1 MKIERQKTR
10 NAQPLKILSA
20 MAILLGSAGANAL
33 AADDNTMAPENSP
46 LVAVASAPIDTF
58 SQNYFKIGGFVRTWL
73 SWNLQNN
80 RDQTSPLPG
89 QPAYSALGGKGKL
102 MMARSSLELAAD
114 FRTGPVTWRAVG
126 RADRELITSYEKNLQ
141 DRSCYSATVAGSPTG
156 PGCNV
161 RGQYDQEELREF
173 YADFKVGERVT
184 VRLGKQQVVFG
195 ETDFFHPNDLLNGF
209 DYRWRLFGEPES
221 DELRK
226 PLIMANVKIAIPEAQ
241 GTLQIVVRPGWD
253 RNKDIGNTYD
263 IYGGRWSGSPN
274 MGVDYLAYAT
284 QFNYD
289 HPAGRAK
296 DVTGALRW
304 SGEAGSLNYSVGYQR
319 VFQPDFVLNPC
330 GVFAGSGQRDSTG
343 CVKGLYYE
351 QAPTNKAYGDWIYP
365 IIDVAGFSV
374 SGESKP
380 LDSILNFEMAYQFG
394 RLFNS
399 NSNVSGVPNGQGY
412 FQIPNNAGVMGPI
425 VKKDVI
431 QTTFRVDKQLRL
443 QDWLGTNGPSF
454 SSAQIF
460 DTWIQNFNNND
471 DAVAAVSSA
480 AKLKKHSTIGTAF
493 IQFPYM
499 SSRLIYQVALGAEF
513 QAHNAFLIPSVS
525 YSIGNHWRF
534 SADAVFFYSQY
545 ARENNISDP
554 GNQSSGFA
562 ALNNHNYAT
571 LRATY
576 QF

>member
-1 MKIERQKTR
+1 M
-10 NAQPLKILSA
+10 
-20 MAILLGSAGANAL
+20 
-33 AADDNTMAPENSP
+33 
-46 LVAVASAPIDTF
+46 
-58 SQNYFKIGGFVRTWL
+58 
-73 SWNLQNN
+73 
-80 RDQTSPLPG
+80 
-89 QPAYSALGGKGKL
+89 GGKGKL
-102 MMARSSLELAAD
+102 MMARGSIELAAD
-114 FRTGPVTWRAVG
+114 FRTGPITWRAVG

-141 DRSCYSATVAGSPTG
+141 DRSCYSATIAGSPTG
-156 PGCNV
+156 PGCSV

-195 ETDFFHPNDLLNGF
+195 ETDFFHPNDLLHGF

-241 GTLQIVVRPGWD
+241 GTLQVVVRPGWD

-289 HPAGRAK
+289 HPSGRAK

-304 SGEAGSLNYSVGYQR
+304 SGEAGSLNYAVGYQR

-330 GVFAGSGQRDSTG
+330 GVFAGAAQRDSTG
-343 CVKGLYYE
+343 CVKGLYYQ

-365 IIDVAGFSV
+365 IIDVLGFSV
-374 SGESKP
+374 SAESKP
-380 LDSILNFEMAYQFG
+380 LDAILNFELAYQFG

-399 NSNVSGVPNGQGY
+399 NSNVSGTPNTGGF

-443 QDWLGTNGPSF
+443 QNWFGTNGPSF
-454 SSAQIF
+454 ASAQIF

-480 AKLKKHSTIGTAF
+480 AKLRKHSTIGTAF

-499 SSRLIYQVALGAEF
+499 NSRLTYQVAAGAEF
-513 QAHNAFLIPSVS
+513 QARNAFLIPSVS
-525 YSIGNHWRF
+525 YNIGNHWRL
-534 SADAVFFYSQY
+534 SADAVFFYSQN
-545 ARENNISDP
+545 ARTNNISDP